1 MQMATSHT
9 TSPPK
14 SKAVAGYN
22 TEVQGLSGCLHP
34 AANTDLRCFIGHMGW
49 MDWIYWMGSFGFSK
63 STGRLSNHA
72 LAHIISSYNAL
83 DLSAAAHTTA
93 VAWQCGFLKLN
104 MESVQSNH
112 QTLPIL
118 TKDIQKKTY
127 VTDIITPNNAV
138 VCSSS

>member
-1 MQMATSHT
+1 
-9 TSPPK
+9 
-14 SKAVAGYN
+14 
-22 TEVQGLSGCLHP
+22 
-34 AANTDLRCFIGHMGW
+34 
-49 MDWIYWMGSFGFSK
+49 MGSFGFSK

-112 QTLPIL
+112 QTLPTL
-118 TKDIQKKTY
+118 TKDIQKYTY
-127 VTDIITPNNAV
+127 ITPNNAF